1 MKYYIVDEVN
11 KIVVS
16 ERFDNFGDAFDF
28 LTTAVMPS
36 DYPAGGRLVIFEGLE

>member
-16 ERFDNFGDAFDF
+16 EKFNNFGDAFEF
-28 LTTAVMPS
+28 LSTCVMPA
-36 DYPAGGRLVIFEGLE
+36 DYPDGGRLVIFEGLE